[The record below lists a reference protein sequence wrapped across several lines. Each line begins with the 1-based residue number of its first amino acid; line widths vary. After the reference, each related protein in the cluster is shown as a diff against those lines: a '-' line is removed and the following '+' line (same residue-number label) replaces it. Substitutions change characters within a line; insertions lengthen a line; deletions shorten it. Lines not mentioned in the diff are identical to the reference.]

1 MAQSAFIRQSQ
12 YFASTIQNSFAK
24 SLKPLGVKDR
34 GVKQGRFWV
43 MVGATMPNVLIEM
56 GFISNKNE
64 GNFLKQKSNQIKI
77 AQSIF
82 NGIKK
87 YKKDIEAAI

>member
-1 MAQSAFIRQSQ
+1 
-12 YFASTIQNSFAK
+12 
-24 SLKPLGVKDR
+24 
-34 GVKQGRFWV
+34 
-43 MVGATMPNVLIEM
+43 MVGATMPNVLVEM

-64 GNFLKQKSNQIKI
+64 SNFLKQKSNQIKI